1 MSDGGRGRKL
11 RLLHVLAET
20 GYSGGEVQLKL
31 LVEHFQRQGHDNH
44 VLLAPG
50 AKFAATAREL
60 GVPVHEA
67 PLRRWWRPDLWW
79 KLRAC
84 YRRVQPDVIHFACG
98 RSLLLG
104 GLAARGTAA
113 KKFTIRRIDYPVRRG
128 LLGGFRYTALCD
140 HTIAICDAIAERLR
154 NGRTPHRLVP
164 LDTSTSRLNEGLMTI
179 AAAFC
184 WATGNTVTKQAG
196 KIDMLGFVV
205 WSSLVPPIPLLAM
218 SLLFEGPGAIPAA
231 IQNITWLGGGSL
243 LFMAWIATLFGYG
256 TWSVLL
262 ARYPAGVVAP
272 LALLVPVSGAG
283 AAALLLGE
291 TISTLE
297 IAGSVL
303 VFAGLL
309 LNVFGPRLLARRVSS
324 S

>member
-1 MSDGGRGRKL
+1 MSPRDLILALLVVIVWGLSFIAIRWGVDEVAPLLMTALRYTFAALPAVFLVRKPNVAW
-11 RLLHVLAET
+11 RVLIAY
-20 GYSGGEVQLKL
+20 GLAIGVGQFGFLFVAVKLGMPPGLGSLVVQLQ
-31 LVEHFQRQGHDNH
+31 VF
-44 VLLAPG
+44 
-50 AKFAATAREL
+50 FT
-60 GVPVHEA
+60 
-67 PLRRWWRPDLWW
+67 
-79 KLRAC
+79 
-84 YRRVQPDVIHFACG
+84 I
-98 RSLLLG
+98 
-104 GLAARGTAA
+104 GLAVIFLGERP
-113 KKFTIRRIDYPVRRG
+113 KPVQWLGALVAFAGIGVIG
-128 LLGGFRYTALCD
+128 L
-140 HTIAICDAIAERLR
+140 ERLE
-154 NGRTPHRLVP
+154 GAALIP
-164 LDTSTSRLNEGLMTI
+164 LLMTI

-309 LNVFGPRLLARRVSS
+309 LNVFGPRLLARRISS

>member
-1 MSDGGRGRKL
+1 MSPRDLILALLVVIVWGLSFIAIRWGVDEVTPLLMTALRYTFAALPAVFFVRKPDVAW
-11 RLLHVLAET
+11 RVLIAY
-20 GYSGGEVQLKL
+20 GLAIGVGQFGFLFVAVKLGMPPGLGSLVVQLQ
-31 LVEHFQRQGHDNH
+31 VF
-44 VLLAPG
+44 
-50 AKFAATAREL
+50 FT
-60 GVPVHEA
+60 
-67 PLRRWWRPDLWW
+67 
-79 KLRAC
+79 
-84 YRRVQPDVIHFACG
+84 I
-98 RSLLLG
+98 
-104 GLAARGTAA
+104 GLAVLFLGERP
-113 KKFTIRRIDYPVRRG
+113 KPVQWIGALVAFAGIGVIG
-128 LLGGFRYTALCD
+128 L
-140 HTIAICDAIAERLR
+140 ERLE
-154 NGRTPHRLVP
+154 GAALVP
-164 LDTSTSRLNEGLMTI
+164 LLMTI
-179 AAAFC
+179 AAAFF

-205 WSSLVPPIPLLAM
+205 WSSLVPPIPLLAL
-218 SLLFEGPGAIPAA
+218 SLLLEGPGAIPDAL
-231 IQNITWLGGGSL
+231 QHITWLGGGSL

-297 IAGSVL
+297 IAGSSL

>member
-1 MSDGGRGRKL
+1 MSPRDLILALLVVIVWGLSFIAIRWGVDEVAPLLMTALRYTFAALPAVFLVRKPNVAW
-11 RLLHVLAET
+11 RVLIAY
-20 GYSGGEVQLKL
+20 GLAIGVGQFGFLYVAVKLGMPPGLGSLVVQLQ
-31 LVEHFQRQGHDNH
+31 VF
-44 VLLAPG
+44 
-50 AKFAATAREL
+50 FT
-60 GVPVHEA
+60 
-67 PLRRWWRPDLWW
+67 
-79 KLRAC
+79 
-84 YRRVQPDVIHFACG
+84 I
-98 RSLLLG
+98 
-104 GLAARGTAA
+104 GLAVIFLGERP
-113 KKFTIRRIDYPVRRG
+113 KPVQWLGALVAFAGIGVIG
-128 LLGGFRYTALCD
+128 L
-140 HTIAICDAIAERLR
+140 ERLE
-154 NGRTPHRLVP
+154 GAALIP
-164 LDTSTSRLNEGLMTI
+164 LLMTI

-184 WATGNTVTKQAG
+184 WAAGNTVTKQAG

-309 LNVFGPRLLARRVSS
+309 LNVFGPRLLARLQPTS
-324 S
+324 